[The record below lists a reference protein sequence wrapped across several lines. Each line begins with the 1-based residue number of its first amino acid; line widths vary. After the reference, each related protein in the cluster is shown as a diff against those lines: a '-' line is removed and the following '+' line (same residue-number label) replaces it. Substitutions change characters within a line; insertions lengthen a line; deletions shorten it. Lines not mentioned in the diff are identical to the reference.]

1 MEAIRKIIHREGN
14 TLTIEL
20 PDSFKA
26 QTVELIILPADDAVN
41 VLPKE
46 QPADHIESEGL
57 TDFQRYL
64 LTWPVMSDD
73 EYNDYLLK
81 KQGFSEWTKR
91 SV

>member
-1 MEAIRKIIHREGN
+1 MEAIRRIVHRHGN
-14 TLTIEL
+14 TLTVEL
-20 PDSFKA
+20 PDSSTA
-26 QTVELIILPADDAVN
+26 QTVELIILPADDVADT
-41 VLPKE
+41 PTEE
-46 QPADHIESEGL
+46 QPASAVDQDGL

-81 KQGFSEWTKR
+81 KQGFSELTKR

>member
-1 MEAIRKIIHREGN
+1 MEAIRKIIHRHGN
-14 TLTIEL
+14 TLTVEL
-20 PDSFKA
+20 PDSFTA
-26 QTVELIILPADDAVN
+26 QTVELIILPVDDETHTPAE
-41 VLPKE
+41 E
-46 QPADHIESEGL
+46 QPANAVEQDGL